1 MDVNNETVNI
11 KPEDIVVDKE
21 PIEDNSNK
29 LFVTYDTNT
38 RKVLRIDN
46 VKMEVSESTDIV
58 ELEGD
63 IYSDDIF
70 DLLMC
75 RYVDG
80 EFVRDEEIA
89 EEMRLGKL
97 RMKREPLLKSFDIY
111 KSNVIYGTV
120 VETDEQKAI
129 VKEWYQKILDL
140 DEEAIDNPPSVV
152 AKYL

>member
-1 MDVNNETVNI
+1 MDTNNETLNI
-11 KPEDIVVDKE
+11 EPEDIVVDKE

-46 VKMEVSESTDIV
+46 TKMEVSEGTDII

-80 EFVRDEEIA
+80 KFVRDEEIA
-89 EEMRLGKL
+89 EEMRLDKL
-97 RMKREPLLKSFDIY
+97 RMNRDPLLKAFDIY
-111 KSNVIYGTV
+111 KSNVMYGTV
-120 VETDEQKAI
+120 VETDEQKAL
-129 VKEWYQKILDL
+129 VTEWYQKILDL
-140 DEEAIDNPPSVV
+140 DEEAINNPPSVV

>member
-1 MDVNNETVNI
+1 MDTNNETLNTE
-11 KPEDIVVDKE
+11 PEDIVVDTE

-29 LFVTYDTNT
+29 LFATYDTNT

-46 VKMEVSESTDIV
+46 TKMEVSEDTDIV
-58 ELEGD
+58 EIEAN

-89 EEMRLGKL
+89 EEMRLGEL
-97 RMKREPLLKSFDIY
+97 RMKRDPLLKAFDIY
-111 KSNVIYGTV
+111 KSNVMYGTI
-120 VETDEQKAI
+120 VETDEQKVI
-129 VKEWYQKILDL
+129 VTEWYRKILDL
-140 DEEAIDNPPSVV
+140 DEEAINNPPSVV

>member
-1 MDVNNETVNI
+1 MDTNNETLNI
-11 KPEDIVVDKE
+11 EPEDIVVNKE

-46 VKMEVSESTDIV
+46 TKMEVSESTDIV
-58 ELEGD
+58 ELEGN
-63 IYSDDIF
+63 IYSDDVF

-80 EFVRDEEIA
+80 EFVIDEEIA
-89 EEMRLGKL
+89 EEIRLDKL
-97 RMKREPLLKSFDIY
+97 RMKRDPLLKAFDIY
-111 KSNVIYGTV
+111 KSNIMYGTV